1 MGNPN
6 FSNIVQGVQCT
17 THKEPAGEKFTYAV
31 NGLLE
36 KRSMVQWEK
45 CDYEVTQT

>member
-17 THKEPAGEKFTYAV
+17 THKEPAGE
-31 NGLLE
+31 
-36 KRSMVQWEK
+36 SSHMQ
-45 CDYEVTQT
+45 